1 MNNLPCF
8 QHLLAQYFET
18 ILQAPAYERELSN
31 RHSPATDTSVAQ
43 FQCPFPYSQGEG
55 NVCVPTA
62 VGTAVF
68 QTAKISPKSEICNVK
83 WINLLGLL

>member
-1 MNNLPCF
+1 
-8 QHLLAQYFET
+8 
-18 ILQAPAYERELSN
+18 
-31 RHSPATDTSVAQ
+31 
-43 FQCPFPYSQGEG
+43 
-55 NVCVPTA
+55 VPTA